1 MLMLAAL
8 LLLSSTGVQATG
20 SNAPRSSPTS
30 ANVPGSN
37 TAGANAPSAPGK
49 HPTAC
54 SAVEIRSDVD
64 SRERSR
70 FSATRILGL
79 RFGTRLSGGP
89 KRDHT
94 LRLRLYSPSGF
105 LYQVLT
111 VPVSAGHGHRRVEA
125 RLPVAGTSIMASGLY
140 GTWRVVPQLD
150 DSGEPCGAG
159 RSFAIR
165 P

>member
-8 LLLSSTGVQATG
+8 LVLSSTGAQATG
-20 SNAPRSSPTS
+20 SNAPR
-30 ANVPGSN
+30 AN
-37 TAGANAPSAPGK
+37 ANAPSSSTTGSNAPAA
-49 HPTAC
+49 PRERPAAC

-64 SRERSR
+64 SRGRSR
-70 FSATRILGL
+70 FSATRILEL
-79 RFGTRLSGGP
+79 RFGTRLSGSP

-150 DSGEPCGAG
+150 DSSAPCGAG
-159 RSFAIR
+159 RSFVIR

>member
-8 LLLSSTGVQATG
+8 FVLASTGAQATG
-20 SNAPRSSPTS
+20 SNL
-30 ANVPGSN
+30 PGSN
-37 TAGANAPSAPGK
+37 TGANAPSAPRER
-49 HPTAC
+49 PAAC
-54 SAVEIRSDVD
+54 SVVEIRSDVD
-64 SRERSR
+64 RRDQGR
-70 FSATRILGL
+70 FSATRILEL
-79 RFGTRLSGGP
+79 RFGTRLSGSP

-150 DSGEPCGAG
+150 DSRAPCGAG
-159 RSFAIR
+159 RSFVIR

>member
-1 MLMLAAL
+1 MRPARARRVRTRPPRLA
-8 LLLSSTGVQATG
+8 SVR
-20 SNAPRSSPTS
+20 PRARPSRSARTS
-30 ANVPGSN
+30 
-37 TAGANAPSAPGK
+37 
-49 HPTAC
+49 
-54 SAVEIRSDVD
+54 D
-64 SRERSR
+64 SRGRSR
-70 FSATRILGL
+70 FSATRILEL
-79 RFGTRLSGGP
+79 RFGTRLSGSP
-89 KRDHT
+89 KREHT

-150 DSGEPCGAG
+150 DSSAPCGAG
-159 RSFAIR
+159 RSFVIR